1 MLDRMVKHG
10 LFVEW
15 TFVQENLKD
24 VKGELSEDLGEEP
37 LWQREKKMQGSEVGK
52 SLECPRRLMCLEW
65 SEWERNDEVE
75 SQSGARYAGDVYHL
89 QEVETFLKY
98 DGKIFKVLRKG
109 VTSFDLHFWKTTLT
123 TMWARLL
130 EGKKETR
137 RSTRKL

>member
-37 LWQREKKMQGSEVGK
+37 LWQREKKMQRSEVGK

-65 SEWERNDEVE
+65 SE
-75 SQSGARYAGDVYHL
+75 
-89 QEVETFLKY
+89 
-98 DGKIFKVLRKG
+98 
-109 VTSFDLHFWKTTLT
+109 
-123 TMWARLL
+123 
-130 EGKKETR
+130 
-137 RSTRKL
+137 